1 VSSRARAVRIIPRAD
16 KGKGRAKVEAP
27 PRGKSSISS
36 EIERANKVAVYIG
49 TRPPRGKRVFNIE
62 ARKRVLREEVEIIEE
77 RIAVWVKVETELRR
91 ELARLDEED
100 EGLEEDE
107 E

>member
-1 VSSRARAVRIIPRAD
+1 
-16 KGKGRAKVEAP
+16 
-27 PRGKSSISS
+27 
-36 EIERANKVAVYIG
+36 
-49 TRPPRGKRVFNIE
+49 
-62 ARKRVLREEVEIIEE
+62 LREEVEIIEE